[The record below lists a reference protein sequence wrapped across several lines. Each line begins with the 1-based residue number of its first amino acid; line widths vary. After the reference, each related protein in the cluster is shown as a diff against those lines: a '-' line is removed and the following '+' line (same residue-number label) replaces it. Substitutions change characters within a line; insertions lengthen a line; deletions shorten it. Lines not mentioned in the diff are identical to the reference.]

1 VELKPLP
8 PPDWTPLD
16 GAWKPLLDELLLD
29 PSDELLDE
37 PADPADPLEP
47 EPDVEPP
54 DELELDDELLPVLV
68 TAAWL
73 EPGRIAAT
81 TPATATLAKDTV
93 TVVAL
98 SRRRPCSRSAT
109 ARATCRPAPWSDVR
123 RGPAAGS
130 SQLFTLISLARTAVS
145 AVGEVSADVL
155 STQGRGLRGRVK
167 LPVFSNAQ
175 RRLSS
180 RFRPRRAP
188 RGA

>member
-1 VELKPLP
+1 MTWLLKDQLPPEVELKPPP

-16 GAWKPLLDELLLD
+16 GAWRPLPDELLLD
-29 PSDELLDE
+29 PFDELLDE

-47 EPDVEPP
+47 VPDVEPP

-73 EPGRIAAT
+73 EPGRVAAT

-109 ARATCRPAPWSDVR
+109 ARATCRPAPWLVSPVLDGER

-130 SQLFTLISLARTAVS
+130 SQLFTSMSLARAAVN

-155 STQGRGLRGRVK
+155 SKRGRG
-167 LPVFSNAQ
+167 FA
-175 RRLSS
+175 
-180 RFRPRRAP
+180 RAC
-188 RGA
+188 GTASI

>member
-1 VELKPLP
+1 MQDQVPPEVELKPPP

-109 ARATCRPAPWSDVR
+109 ACATCCPAPWSGVR

-130 SQLFTLISLARTAVS
+130 SQLFTSMSLARTAVS

-155 STQGRGLRGRVK
+155 STRGRG
-167 LPVFSNAQ
+167 FA
-175 RRLSS
+175 
-180 RFRPRRAP
+180 RAC
-188 RGA
+188 GTASI